1 MTKLPTMRYLSLG
14 SKVLGVC
21 AQFFILEKQH
31 ASTTC
36 SDGFVSIKANST
48 HLSECTGMATFIK
61 TADTFGCVFNQFDM
75 PLTADIRQFI
85 YFYGMA
91 ESVHG
96 NTSFYTTTGTLV
108 IANSFFQFSIPL
120 QPCLDSSGRKSHRF
134 FVHINKNRIC
144 SDISDSIASSDEGQ
158 SLGEHLIIAFYT
170 H

>member
-1 MTKLPTMRYLSLG
+1 MTELPTMRYLGLG
-14 SKVLGVC
+14 SEVLGVC

-36 SDGFVSIKANST
+36 SDGLVSIKANGT
-48 HLSECTGMATFIK
+48 HISECTGMATFIK
-61 TADTFGCVFNQFDM
+61 TADTFGCVFDQFDM

-85 YFYGMA
+85 YFHRMT
-91 ESVHG
+91 ESVHR
-96 NTSFYTTTGTLV
+96 NTSFYTATGTLV

-120 QPCLDSSGRKSHRF
+120 QPCLDSSWRKSHRF
-134 FVHINKNRIC
+134 SVHINKNRVC
-144 SDISDSIASSDEGQ
+144 FDITDSIAGSDEGQ